1 MKWEIFTQNDT
12 DKVAEYTAFV
22 LSHPVGNF
30 LQSPQWAKV
39 KDAWRWRGINV
50 YDEEKIVGTMGVLIR
65 PLPMGYSLLYAPRG
79 PVCDRSNK
87 AVMEAMLAAAK
98 ELAST
103 CKGLVLYVDPD
114 ELDTNEEFRGVMQS
128 LGFDEQSSD
137 GFGNIQPQF
146 VFRLPIK
153 DMTADEVFAQ
163 FNQKTRYNVRL
174 SGRRG
179 VTVQKFGGENEIPDA
194 ELTAFSTLMDTTGE
208 RDGFTVRGKEYFRQ
222 LLAALGEH
230 SALYVAY
237 LEGEP
242 IAATIAVYYGCKTW
256 YLYGASS
263 NEKRDAMPNYA
274 LQWSM
279 IQDAVALGHEIYDFR
294 GISGDLSEDNPLYGL
309 YRFKKGF
316 NPVYTKFTGLFVYRF
331 RPLMSRVLLFA
342 MEHRGKL
349 GGLLKLVKK

>member
-1 MKWEIFTQNDT
+1 MKWEIFTQQDT
-12 DKVAEYTAFV
+12 DKVAQYTAFV
-22 LSHPVGNF
+22 LGHPVGNF

-39 KDAWRWRGINV
+39 KDAWDWKGINV
-50 YDEEKIVGTMGVLIR
+50 YDGDTMVGTMGVLIR

-79 PVCDRSNK
+79 PVCNRSDK
-87 AVMEAMLAAAK
+87 TVMQAMLSAAK
-98 ELAST
+98 ELAAT
-103 CKGLVLYVDPD
+103 CKGVLLYVDPD
-114 ELDTNEEFRGVMQS
+114 ELDSNEEFRGVMQS
-128 LGFDEQSSD
+128 LGFTEQSSD

-153 DMTADEVFAQ
+153 DMTADEVFAG

-179 VTVQKFGGENEIPDA
+179 VTVKKFAGDGEIPDA
-194 ELTAFSTLMDTTGE
+194 ELTAFSSLMETTGE
-208 RDGFTVRGKEYFRQ
+208 RDGFTVRGKEYFRN
-222 LLAALGEH
+222 LLAALGAH

-237 LEGEP
+237 LEDEP
-242 IAATIAVYYGCKTW
+242 IAGTIAVYYGCKTW

-316 NPVYTKFTGLFVYRF
+316 NPVYTKFTGLFTYRF
-331 RPLMSRVLLFA
+331 KPLMSRVLLFA

-349 GGLLKLVKK
+349 GGLLKLVRK